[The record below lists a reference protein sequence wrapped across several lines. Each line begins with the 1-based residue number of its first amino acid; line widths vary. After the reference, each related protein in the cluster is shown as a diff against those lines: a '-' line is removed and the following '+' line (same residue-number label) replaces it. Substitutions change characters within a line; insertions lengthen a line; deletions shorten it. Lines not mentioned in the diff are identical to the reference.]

1 MRYYLERCPHSI
13 VFATSLNDLYN
24 NHKVNFDGVN
34 IGAGDTRHT
43 SLDWFLAPTD
53 RPSIDKA
60 PLKEHYIDIPGTNGG
75 LDLTESLT
83 GFPLYDYIE
92 GEIEFDILNERK
104 LPILNNNFELINE
117 KEISWEILNRDI
129 RSFLNGKER
138 YMMLEDD
145 PSWYYKGRFGVEK
158 YDSSDDSHSKI
169 TIKYKVYPYKRLST
183 CIFNNKDKLRIFF
196 DTISLVENDESE
208 LVTTFWD
215 KTDLKMMP
223 GDSYSWNGAIRN
235 KLSGGEEASTI
246 SISTDKE
253 SEAFVLTA
261 TYTADG
267 ETFTEIVDTESGSNT
282 KKIRKFVLTNRTHK
296 GVLYS
301 DNTLSISLAF
311 PELFDA
317 TKSYKK
323 GDYVYYL
330 TEVVG
335 QTAIKW
341 LLRAKNDITPST
353 TTPGFNQAEWD
364 LDTDTMDVK
373 LFVENEPYS
382 KDDLVAYCVN
392 NTYTMCI
399 ALNNT
404 EGSSTPTGDDWSMD
418 VSSLTD
424 NDIYKPYTVSV
435 QYDIGVM

>member
-1 MRYYLERCPHSI
+1 MRYYLERCPHSV

-34 IGAGDTRHT
+34 IGAGNTRHT

-145 PSWYYKGRFGVEK
+145 PSWYYKGRFNVEK
-158 YDSSDDSHSKI
+158 YDSSEDSHSKI
-169 TIKYKVYPYKRLST
+169 TISYKVYPYKKLST
-183 CIFNNKDKLRIFF
+183 CIYNDTNRLRMFF
-196 DTISLVENDESE
+196 DTTPLNDSDTSE
-208 LVTTFWD
+208 LITTFWD

-223 GDSYSWNGAIRN
+223 GDSYSWNGAVRN
-235 KLSGGEEASTI
+235 KLAGGEEASTI
-246 SISTDKE
+246 SIFTDKE

-282 KKIRKFVLTNRTHK
+282 KKIRKFVLTNKSNK

-341 LLRAKNDITPST
+341 LLKAKNDITPS

-373 LFVENEPYS
+373 LFVENKPYS

-399 ALNNT
+399 ALNDT
-404 EGSSTPTGDDWSMD
+404 EGSSTPTGDDWSTD

-424 NDIYKPYTVSV
+424 SDIYKPYTVSV